1 MVPVAGCHV
10 VPPSVDTSTPA
21 TTPPPVSEA
30 VPEIVTCE
38 PSDTVEGTLTVEVGA
53 VLSVDAEAAVRS
65 DWIVPGWAPMSAR
78 RFSVA
83 CSMLRSGAVLSG
95 FQSSR
100 PQAHCTVPAPNTRA
114 PLGARYMVRLCVA
127 VPLSVVV
134 LP

>member
-1 MVPVAGCHV
+1 M
-10 VPPSVDTSTPA
+10 
-21 TTPPPVSEA
+21 
-30 VPEIVTCE
+30 
-38 PSDTVEGTLTVEVGA
+38 
-53 VLSVDAEAAVRS
+53 LSVDAEAAVRS
-65 DWIVPGWAPMSAR
+65 DCIVPGWAPMSAS